1 MTTPA
6 LEEPT
11 SKVRAQT
18 PTDEAGLPGSLPP
31 FDIEAALARLN
42 GKSQLLRKLI
52 IMFHNGNRELIPA
65 LHRLLETEAYKEA
78 YRLVHTVKGH
88 AGNLEA
94 SELFERAS
102 ALEIALMDRDMAKV
116 AELTPPFEAAMTQA
130 IDAAAT
136 LTPSSAD
143 HR

>member
-1 MTTPA
+1 
-6 LEEPT
+6 
-11 SKVRAQT
+11 
-18 PTDEAGLPGSLPP
+18 
-31 FDIEAALARLN
+31 
-42 GKSQLLRKLI
+42 
-52 IMFHNGNRELIPA
+52 
-65 LHRLLETEAYKEA
+65 
-78 YRLVHTVKGH
+78 
-88 AGNLEA
+88 LEA

-102 ALEIALMDRDMAKV
+102 DLEIALMDRDMAKV

>member
-1 MTTPA
+1 
-6 LEEPT
+6 
-11 SKVRAQT
+11 
-18 PTDEAGLPGSLPP
+18 
-31 FDIEAALARLN
+31 
-42 GKSQLLRKLI
+42 
-52 IMFHNGNRELIPA
+52 MFHHGNRELIPT
-65 LHRLLETEAYKEA
+65 LHRLLEREAYKEA
-78 YRLVHTVKGH
+78 HRLIHTVKGH

-94 SELFERAS
+94 SELFECAS

-116 AELTPPFEAAMTQA
+116 AELRPPFEAAMTQA